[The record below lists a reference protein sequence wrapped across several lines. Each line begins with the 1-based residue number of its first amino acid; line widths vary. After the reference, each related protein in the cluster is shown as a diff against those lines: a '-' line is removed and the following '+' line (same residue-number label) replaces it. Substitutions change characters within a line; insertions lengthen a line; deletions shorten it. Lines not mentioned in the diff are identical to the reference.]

1 MKLLVQSDDY
11 GITKGAAQGAL
22 EAIRNGI
29 VRNTGLFANMTWA
42 EECVEWIR
50 PYFNQ
55 IAFGLDLN
63 MSTGPALCNAEQIPD
78 LLQSNQ
84 MFLSSSMNR
93 ALDTDQNQNDHCAV
107 IEAQIRL
114 EFEAQIQQYIKL
126 TGKKPDYLHGHAY
139 GTETTLKISRE
150 LAQKYGCRYSM
161 DLANEIKDMKMAGMG
176 WYKFPPTYENQL
188 ADDPIS
194 FITADTDGLLKHQY
208 AYLITHCGY
217 CDAPLIQLSSFN
229 LNRLKD
235 LEAMTSATIK
245 DWVKENHIELINY
258 NDLKGI

>member
-1 MKLLVQSDDY
+1 
-11 GITKGAAQGAL
+11 
-22 EAIRNGI
+22 
-29 VRNTGLFANMTWA
+29 
-42 EECVEWIR
+42 
-50 PYFNQ
+50 
-55 IAFGLDLN
+55 
-63 MSTGPALCNAEQIPD
+63 
-78 LLQSNQ
+78 
-84 MFLSSSMNR
+84 
-93 ALDTDQNQNDHCAV
+93 
-107 IEAQIRL
+107 
-114 EFEAQIQQYIKL
+114 
-126 TGKKPDYLHGHAY
+126 
-139 GTETTLKISRE
+139 
-150 LAQKYGCRYSM
+150 
-161 DLANEIKDMKMAGMG
+161 MG